1 MTKKGV
7 QMSHNDVTG
16 DRLASRPNTKKYE
29 ENYDRIFRK
38 KVEPGYNEVKQD
50 EKKEQKN
57 ENTK

>member
-1 MTKKGV
+1 
-7 QMSHNDVTG
+7 MSHNDVTG